1 MLCWNS
7 GLSFDVWSH
16 VTLILLIRVVQFVY
30 DIVSK
35 CEIIKHL
42 KSYPPK
48 MFYFTQLHIV
58 VIFNEWVLSGFLHFF
73 LLLCDQKP
81 PRPKT
86 TQSSHDPCTEDRL
99 KPDQPVRSSRTG

>member
-30 DIVSK
+30 DIVSR

-42 KSYPPK
+42 KSCIGSEY
-48 MFYFTQLHIV
+48 THHRARDHCAA
-58 VIFNEWVLSGFLHFF
+58 GLHFNNIGF
-73 LLLCDQKP
+73 VQKEHLWLAGMQW
-81 PRPKT
+81 R
-86 TQSSHDPCTEDRL
+86 H
-99 KPDQPVRSSRTG
+99 